1 MQLPDWINAAI
12 LGVVEGLTEFLPIS
26 STGHLILAGDVLH
39 YDSEMFIV
47 VIQLGALAAVWWIY
61 RHKIMDAFSCRTPE
75 NRRVCLNVFIAFLPA
90 AVLGVLMH
98 KWIVAYLF
106 NPVTVGISL
115 IVGGL
120 AIFPIE
126 TRLYNPSRDTLETMS
141 PRRALL
147 VGCAQCFSLIPGISR
162 SGATILGGI
171 TCGLSRPVA
180 TEFSF
185 LLALPIMLGA
195 SAYEFFKFRN
205 ELAHAPHML
214 ELSIGLTVS
223 FVSAW
228 AVVKWL
234 IRYVQTHTF
243 IPFAWYRIVFGTAV
257 LACAY
262 TGILK

>member
-1 MQLPDWINAAI
+1 MNLPDWLNAAI

-26 STGHLILAGDVLH
+26 STGHLILAGDVLR
-39 YDSEMFIV
+39 YDSELFIV

-61 RHKIMDAFSCRTPE
+61 RRRIIDMLSCRTPE

-90 AVLGVLMH
+90 ALVGALLH

-106 NPVTVGISL
+106 NPVTVGITL
-115 IVGGL
+115 IVGGI

-126 TRLYNPSRDTLETMS
+126 KKLYHPSEETLETMS
-141 PRRALL
+141 PHRALL
-147 VGCAQCFSLIPGISR
+147 VGCAQCFALIPGVSR

-195 SAYEFFKFRN
+195 SVYEMFKYRN
-205 ELAHAPHML
+205 HLSDAPHII
-214 ELSIGLTVS
+214 EIGIGLIVS
-223 FVSAW
+223 YVSAW
-228 AVVKWL
+228 IVVKWL

-243 IPFAWYRIVFGTAV
+243 IPFAWYRIAFGTAV

-262 TGILK
+262 TGVLS